1 MPMNTT
7 MASITTQ
14 NVAAAVATVVQP
26 SPSAHLRPGGSA
38 MQPAQVAQASQVA
51 AQQQS
56 HVSKRKDDA
65 RSTQIPKRAEG
76 SFSAQRESPR
86 RVPAKR
92 AEEQE
97 EEPTQKKLGMDVVA

>member
-1 MPMNTT
+1 

-26 SPSAHLRPGGSA
+26 SPSMQARQSTTALQPG
-38 MQPAQVAQASQVA
+38 QIIQASQIS

-56 HVSKRKDDA
+56 HVQKRKDDA

-76 SFSAQRESPR
+76 GFSVQRDAPR
-86 RVPAKR
+86 RNSSKR
-92 AEEQE
+92 VKE
-97 EEPTQKKLGMDVVA
+97 EEEETPQKKNPGMDVVA